1 MKLPKT
7 KKTTKDEK
15 VKTIHKTN
23 GIPMTEESYKEW
35 QKAFTDMEECFEY
48 LEKHKK

>member
-7 KKTTKDEK
+7 KKTTKDEE
-15 VKTIHKTN
+15 VKTISKTN
-23 GIPMTEESYKEW
+23 GILMTEESYKDW

-48 LEKHKK
+48 LKKQK